1 MTVVK
6 VLRSKFLLI
15 PVGLVAFVLLF
26 AWLALPALVQWQ
38 AEKVVLERSG
48 HQLSLGKP
56 EINPLKLT
64 VRVPTLNL
72 QTPQGEPLAAFEEFY
87 VDLSGTDLFSGLI
100 ALDEIRLQGLQLN
113 VVLLPEGK
121 TNFTPLVDAF
131 KSPEEPE
138 PEPASEPP
146 ALRLAHLL
154 IGNASIDFQDQ
165 RTADGLKTRIEPIDL
180 ELRDLATRSEDDGD
194 FELNA
199 VTTLGAELALRA
211 KLQLVN
217 PAANGTFNLT
227 GLELA
232 KLGPVLKTLLPT
244 APPTGQADLALNF
257 DIDLQ
262 DTQTIEGEQVPKV
275 EISQLQAQVRNF
287 SIQSTPGKGAAG
299 AQFKELNVNEG
310 TFSLQG
316 NTLKLGGVAL
326 AGLNLKHAAQGQA
339 LVLNSIQTGPVAI
352 DLTAQQATVGMVSL
366 QGGQVNASRNA
377 QGDID
382 WLATANAWA
391 PPKTTGKTESP
402 AESPTESPAE
412 SAPGKPW
419 AYRVAGV
426 KLSNVNIDLKD
437 ATQQP
442 ALALGLTGLNI
453 QTGPV
458 TDKLNEPLPIKAN
471 VALRSGGDLALD
483 GTLTPAT
490 AAASFDVA
498 LKALDLKLAQPF
510 LAQFVKLD
518 LASGLF
524 SSQGKATY
532 NAKEQ
537 GYKGSFELAKLRLNE
552 RGTNTAFLS
561 WNTLG
566 SPQFSVNAKGLNVS
580 RLSLDGLDTAFLIAK
595 DKTTNVSRLLID
607 QPKAEGNNKNEQA
620 ASAESTDTAPAF
632 LVTIDRFNLANSEL
646 DFADESLFLPF
657 GTRIH
662 NLQGS
667 VNGLSTKP
675 GARGEI
681 ALQGAVDEFG
691 EATAQGSVN
700 LMNPTDFLNMAVKF
714 NNLEMRNL
722 TPYTATFANRK
733 IESGKLSLNLDY
745 RIENS
750 QLNSTNQV
758 VVDRLTLGERVQS
771 PQARDLPLDLAV
783 ALLQDSQGRID
794 LGLPITGDLN
804 DPQFSVADLV
814 WKTLGNVLS
823 KIVTAPFRALGALL
837 GGGTDAEELST
848 VAFNA
853 GQNSLSPPQREK
865 VSKLGQALKDRPK
878 LALTLNGTFSPA
890 DKTTLQSLQ
899 MRKAVAKQAGES
911 LANTADPGPL
921 AFSSE
926 STQQAIEAVFEQRFG
941 SGELASLKTGFRQAN
956 PDKLEQGLA
965 SQAFGQIANLFK
977 ETRELSAKE
986 VESLK
991 GQRFHEVL
999 AQKLQDSEQVSTEV
1013 LEQLGAQRGQT
1024 IYTSLTQAGVDA
1036 SRIQLDPP
1044 KETKAEDDN
1053 TVPVALGV
1061 TAR

>member
-1 MTVVK
+1 MTVAK

-15 PVGLVAFVLLF
+15 PIGLIAFVLLF
-26 AWLALPALVQWQ
+26 AWLALPPLLQWQ

-64 VRVPTLNL
+64 VRVPALNL

-87 VDLSGTDLFSGLI
+87 IDLSGTDLFSGVI
-100 ALDEIRLQGLQLN
+100 ALDEIRLLGLQLN
-113 VVLLPEGK
+113 VALLPEGK
-121 TNFTPLVDAF
+121 TNFTPLIDAF

-138 PEPASEPP
+138 PEPASKPP

-194 FELNA
+194 FELHA

-217 PAANGTFNLT
+217 PAANGTLNLK
-227 GLELA
+227 GLDLA
-232 KLGPVLKTLLPT
+232 KLGPVLKPLLPT

-262 DTQTIEGEQVPKV
+262 NTQTIEGEQLPKV

-287 SIQSTPGKGAAG
+287 AVQSKQGKGAAG
-299 AQFKELNVNEG
+299 ATFKELNVNEG
-310 TFSLQG
+310 AFSLQN
-316 NTLKLGGVAL
+316 NTLKLGGVTL
-326 AGLNLKHAAQGQA
+326 AGLNLKHAAQNQA
-339 LVLNSIQTGPVAI
+339 LALNSIQTGPVAI
-352 DLTAQQATVGMVSL
+352 DLTAQKATVGQVTL
-366 QGGQVNASRNA
+366 RGGQINASRNA

-382 WLATANAWA
+382 WLATASAWA
-391 PPKTTGKTESP
+391 PPATTTSTEG
-402 AESPTESPAE
+402 
-412 SAPGKPW
+412 APGQPW
-419 AYRVAGV
+419 TYRVEGV
-426 KLSNVNIDLKD
+426 KLSDVNVDLKD

-442 ALALGLTGLNI
+442 ALALGLTQLNI
-453 QTGPV
+453 QTGAV
-458 TDKLNEPLPIKAN
+458 TENLNEQLPIKAN
-471 VALRSGGDLALD
+471 VTLRSGGDLSLD
-483 GTLTPAT
+483 GKLTPAT
-490 AAASFDVA
+490 GTASFDVA
-498 LKALDLKLAQPF
+498 LNALDLKLAQPF

-518 LASGLF
+518 LASGLL
-524 SSQGKATY
+524 SSKGKATY
-532 NAKEQ
+532 SDTEQ

-552 RGTNTAFLS
+552 RGTNTAFLR

-566 SPQFSVNAKGLNVS
+566 SPQFSVNAKGLNAS
-580 RLSLDGLDTAFLIAK
+580 QLSLDGLETAFLIAK
-595 DKTTNVSRLLID
+595 DKSTNVGRLLID
-607 QPKAEGNNKNEQA
+607 QPKADGSSGSKQPTGT
-620 ASAESTDTAPAF
+620 ESSNAAPAF
-632 LVTIDRFNLANSEL
+632 LVTIDRFKLANSEL

-662 NLQGS
+662 NLRGS

-675 GARGEI
+675 GTRGEI

-691 EATAQGSVN
+691 EAIAQGSVN
-700 LMNPTDFLNMAVKF
+700 LMNPADFLNMTVKF

-783 ALLQDSQGRID
+783 ALLQDSKGRID

-814 WKTLGNVLS
+814 WKTLGNVLN

-837 GGGTDAEELST
+837 GGGADGEELST

-865 VSKLGQALKDRPK
+865 VSKLAQALKDRPK
-878 LALTLNGTFSPA
+878 LALTLRGTFSPA
-890 DKTTLQSLQ
+890 DKTALQSLQ

-911 LANTADPGPL
+911 LAKTADVGPL

-956 PDKLEQGLA
+956 PDKLEQGIA
-965 SQAFGQIANLFK
+965 SQALGQIANLFK
-977 ETRELSAKE
+977 ETRELSAQE

-991 GQRFHEVL
+991 GKRFHEVL
-999 AQKLQDSEQVSTEV
+999 AQKLQDSEQISAEV
-1013 LEQLGAQRGQT
+1013 LELLGTQRGQT
-1024 IYTSLTQAGVDA
+1024 IYTSLTQAGIDA
-1036 SRIQLDPP
+1036 SRIQLEPP
-1044 KETKAEDDN
+1044 KETKAEEDN
-1053 TVPVALGV
+1053 TVPVELGV
-1061 TAR
+1061 TTR

>member
-6 VLRSKFLLI
+6 ALRSKFLLI
-15 PVGLVAFVLLF
+15 PVGLAAFVLLF
-26 AWLALPALVQWQ
+26 AWLALPALVKWQ
-38 AEKVVLERSG
+38 AEKIVLERSG
-48 HQLSLGKP
+48 HQLSLGTP

-64 VRVPTLNL
+64 VRVPTLSL

-87 VDLSGTDLFSGLI
+87 VDLSGTDLFTGLI
-100 ALDEIRLQGLQLN
+100 ALDEVRLLGLQLHA
-113 VVLLPEGK
+113 VLLPDGA
-121 TNFTPLVDAF
+121 TNFTPLIDAF
-131 KSPEEPE
+131 KSTEPDTD
-138 PEPASEPP
+138 PPGDTP

-154 IGNASIDFQDQ
+154 IGKASIDFQDQ
-165 RTADGLKTRIEPIDL
+165 RTADGLKTRVEPIDL
-180 ELRDLATRSEDDGD
+180 ELRDLATRSEEDGD

-199 VTTLGAELALRA
+199 TTTLGAELALRA
-211 KLQLVN
+211 KLQLAN
-217 PAANGTFNLT
+217 PSANGTLNLK
-227 GLELA
+227 GLELG
-232 KLGPVLKTLLPT
+232 KLAPVLKALLPT
-244 APPTGQADLALNF
+244 APPSGQADVALSF

-287 SIQSTPGKGAAG
+287 AIQSTPAKGAAG
-299 AQFKELNVNEG
+299 AQFKELNVNDG
-310 TFSLQG
+310 AFSLQG
-316 NTLKLGGVAL
+316 NTLKLGGV
-326 AGLNLKHAAQGQA
+326 GLTGLGLTHAAKGQA
-339 LVLNSIQTGPVAI
+339 LALNTIQTGPVAI
-352 DLTAQQATVGMVSL
+352 DLTAQQATVGQVTL

-377 QGDID
+377 QGEID

-391 PPKTTGKTESP
+391 APKTTSNTKSTPS
-402 AESPTESPAE
+402 
-412 SAPGKPW
+412 KPW
-419 AYRVAGV
+419 AYRVKGV
-426 KLSNVNIDLKD
+426 KLSNVNIDLHD

-442 ALALGLTGLNI
+442 ALALGLTQLNI
-453 QTGPV
+453 QTGAV
-458 TDKLNEPLPIKAN
+458 TENLNTPLPIQAS
-471 VALRSGGDLALD
+471 VALRTGGDLTLD

-498 LKALDLKLAQPF
+498 LNALNLKLAQPV

-518 LASGLF
+518 LASGLL
-524 SSQGKATY
+524 SSKGKATY
-532 NAKEQ
+532 NATEQ
-537 GYKGSFELAKLRLNE
+537 GYKGSFELARLRLNE

-566 SPQFSVNAKGLNVS
+566 SPQFSVNASGLNVG

-607 QPKAEGNNKNEQA
+607 QPKAKGNSESKQPA
-620 ASAESTDTAPAF
+620 PAESNKAAPAF
-632 LVTIDRFNLANSEL
+632 LVTIGRFTLANSEL
-646 DFADESLFLPF
+646 DFADDSLFLPF

-675 GARGEI
+675 GTRGEI
-681 ALQGAVDEFG
+681 ALQGTVDEFG

-700 LMNPTDFLNMAVKF
+700 LMNPTEFLNMAVKF
-714 NNLEMRNL
+714 TNLEMRNL

-745 RIENS
+745 RIENN
-750 QLNSTNQV
+750 QLNSSNQV

-783 ALLQDSQGRID
+783 ALLQDSKGRIE

-837 GGGTDAEELST
+837 GGAGEEELGS

-853 GQNSLSPPQREK
+853 GQNTLSPPQREK

-878 LALTLNGTFSPA
+878 LFLTLRGTFSPA
-890 DKTTLQSLQ
+890 DKTALQNLQ

-926 STQQAIEAVFEQRFG
+926 STQQAIEAVFEKRFG
-941 SGELASLKTGFRQAN
+941 AGELASLKTGFRQAN
-956 PDKLEQGLA
+956 PDKLEQSVAG
-965 SQAFGQIANLFK
+965 QALGQIANLFK

-991 GQRFHEVL
+991 GQRFHDVL
-999 AQKLQDSEQVSTEV
+999 AQKLQNSEDVSEEV
-1013 LEQLGAQRGQT
+1013 LRQLGTQRGQT
-1024 IYTSLTQAGVDA
+1024 IFNSLTQAGVDA
-1036 SRIQLDPP
+1036 SRLQLEPP
-1044 KETKAEDDN
+1044 KATKAEDDN
-1053 TVPVALGV
+1053 TVAVELGV